1 MKNFAGYRESG
12 AAAAAD
18 GVGKPMSEPVKREPG
33 KQKPP
38 RRKIRGLW
46 FLLAAVCYLAPLG
59 AGVLVEP
66 DEARYGEIARE
77 MIESG
82 DWLTPRLNY
91 VKYFEKPPLYYWA
104 TGLSLAVFGVNEY
117 AVRLPAALSALLG
130 LGFLGWLG
138 GKLFGRRAGA
148 LVLAVTAS
156 SLGYLALGQLAI
168 IDMTLTVLLTAGMGF
183 FLLAVRGPGE
193 GRGWALCGWTALGLA
208 VLAKGLIGIMLPA
221 GGLAAYVLLRRD
233 WRAVRRVV
241 SLPGIGLFLLVAAP
255 WFAAVSAVNPEFP
268 RYFFIH
274 EHLERF
280 LGMDDKKAFH
290 AEPFW
295 YFFPVLAGFLLPWT
309 VFLPRILRNIPGRV
323 PEEKRD
329 LLFLMCWGGV
339 IFIFFSLSSSKL
351 PSYILPCLPPLG
363 LLMGREL
370 DRALSR
376 SPERG
381 WRSEFLAAAGMM
393 LFAGLALAGYPI
405 LVAAPRLA
413 PGACFWAA
421 SGLILAAAAILAV
434 FPLSPRAGIWTLA
447 AAFLIAGSA
456 GTAVLRVSVG
466 KDRSTAFLARHA
478 LKLRRND
485 QPFYSFDFYAQGFP
499 FYARERL
506 VLGDTYGELEFG
518 SAQGDQSAWFLDRDD
533 FSRVLR
539 GDEQVFV
546 VTRDRYL
553 ADLNSLAPGLLRL
566 AGKSGN
572 YRLVTNR

>member
-1 MKNFAGYRESG
+1 MKNSAGYRESG
-12 AAAAAD
+12 TRPESRGSQTKMSATTEI
-18 GVGKPMSEPVKREPG
+18 KPGRGRFPG
-33 KQKPP
+33 EKSPL
-38 RRKIRGLW
+38 IWL
-46 FLLAAVCYLAPLG
+46 LLAAVCYLAPLG

-77 MIESG
+77 MLESG

-130 LGFLGWLG
+130 LAFLGWLG
-138 GKLFGRRAGA
+138 GKLFGRRAGV
-148 LVLAVTAS
+148 LSLAVTAS

-168 IDMTLTVLLTAGMGF
+168 IDMTLTTLLTAGMGF
-183 FLLAVRGPGE
+183 FFLAVRGPGE
-193 GRGWALCGWTALGLA
+193 GRGWVLCGWAALGLA
-208 VLAKGLIGIMLPA
+208 VLAKGLIGIMLPV

-233 WRAVRRVV
+233 WRAVRRVA
-241 SLPGIGLFLLVAAP
+241 SLPGIGLFLLVSAP
-255 WFAAVSAVNPEFP
+255 WFVAVSAVNPEFP

-329 LLFLMCWGGV
+329 LLFLVCWGGV

-363 LLMGREL
+363 LLMGRAL
-370 DRALSR
+370 DRALAR
-376 SPERG
+376 SPEGG

-393 LFAGLALAGYPI
+393 LVAGLALTGYPL

-413 PGACFWAA
+413 PGACFWAGA
-421 SGLILAAAAILAV
+421 VLVLAGGAILAV
-434 FPLSPRAGIWTLA
+434 FPVSPRAGLWTLA

-466 KDRSTAFLARHA
+466 RDRSTAFLARHA
-478 LKLRRND
+478 LKLRRNGM
-485 QPFYSFDFYAQGFP
+485 PFYSFDFYAQGFP
-499 FYARERL
+499 FYARQRL
-506 VLGDTYGELEFG
+506 VLADTYGELEFG
-518 SAQGDQSAWFLDRDD
+518 SAQGDQSEWFLDRED
-533 FSRVLR
+533 FSRVLL

-553 ADLNSLAPGLLRL
+553 ADLNSLASGRLRL
-566 AGKSGN
+566 AGRSGN